1 MTEKLDQALA
11 GFDAAN
17 ALDPNNEVDETGKLH
32 PKELLYARRM
42 TQELNEFIAAPS
54 EHLQLA
60 ARAQHIERWASPR
73 SDYPEGRT
81 GYKQWRAELGLYHAK
96 RAGEIMASV
105 GYAEEDIKRVQ
116 YLLQKRQLKRDAE
129 TQALEDVI
137 CLVFLRYYIDDFAVK
152 HEEAK
157 LIDII
162 QKTWKKM
169 SENGQKAALKIPFS
183 EKTLKILQ
191 KSLDF

>member
-1 MTEKLDQALA
+1 MSDKLQQALA

-17 ALDPNNEVDETGKLH
+17 ALDPNHEVDEKGQLH

-42 TQELNEFIAAPS
+42 TEELKLFMAEPS

-60 ARAQHIERWASPR
+60 ARAQHIERWTSSR
-73 SDYPEGRT
+73 KDYPEGRK
-81 GYKQWRAELGLYHAK
+81 GYKQWRAELGLYHGR

-105 GYAEEDIKRVQ
+105 GYGEDDIQRVQ
-116 YLLQKRQLKRDAE
+116 YLLQKRQLKRDPE

-137 CLVFLRYYIDDFAVK
+137 CLVFLRFYLEPFATK
-152 HEEAK
+152 HEEDK

-169 SENGQKAALKIPFS
+169 SESGHKAALQIPYS
-183 EKTLKILQ
+183 EKILNILK
-191 KSLDF
+191 KSLDL

>member
-1 MTEKLDQALA
+1 MTETLQQALA

-17 ALDPNNEVDETGKLH
+17 ALDPHHEVDEHGQMH

-42 TQELNEFIAAPS
+42 TDELERFIDAPS

-60 ARAQHIERWASPR
+60 ARAQHIERWTSAR
-73 SDYPEGRT
+73 TDYPEGRT

-96 RAGEIMASV
+96 RAGEIMAAV
-105 GYAEEDIKRVQ
+105 GYSEDDIKRVQ
-116 YLLQKRQLKRDAE
+116 YLVQKRQLKRDPE

-137 CLVFLRYYIDDFAVK
+137 CLVFLRHYIDEFAAK
-152 HEEAK
+152 HEEDK
-157 LIDII
+157 IIDII

-169 SENGQKAALKIPFS
+169 SENGHAAALKIPFS
-183 EKTLKILQ
+183 EKTAKILK
-191 KSLDF
+191 KSLNF